1 VQEMQKL
8 AARVPR
14 RTQRVPGAAPG
25 LLIGKDRIM
34 FSSIKKLHF
43 VGIGGIGMSGLAEIL
58 MDQGF
63 IITGSDR
70 AANDNTERV
79 EGLGATLY
87 VGHDA
92 HNVEPDVDVLVYS
105 SAIPPDNP
113 EILLAHQRK
122 IPVIRR
128 AEMLAEVMRLKYGI
142 GIAGTHGKTT
152 TTSMVSLVLM
162 EGGIDPTVIVG
173 GRLRGLAG
181 SNARM
186 GKGEFIVVEADEY
199 DRSFLSIT
207 PTIAVLTTLETDH
220 LDCYR
225 DLEDIKSAFLQFV
238 NKVPFYGFVVLC
250 LDEPALQDIMPKIKK
265 KIITY
270 GLNGQADLQAV
281 DIVHRLNKTKFL
293 VLHGGKE
300 LGKIELQIPGKH
312 NVQNAL
318 AAIAVGLELHV
329 PFDLVR
335 TGIEKF
341 TGVFRR
347 WEVKAEIGD
356 IMVVDDYA
364 HHPTEIKA
372 TLAGVKAGWRRR
384 VICVFQPHLYSR
396 TRDFYDEFGRSFFNA
411 DVLVLTDVYPA
422 REEPIQGVSGELIVN
437 AAKELGHR
445 NVHYVPDK
453 KVIPKF
459 LMEMKQPGDIII
471 TMGAG
476 DIWKFGEEFVAQL
489 KAET

>member
-1 VQEMQKL
+1 MPWST
-8 AARVPR
+8 PR
-14 RTQRVPGAAPG
+14 LSVSM
-25 LLIGKDRIM
+25 RIPRPWPR
-34 FSSIKKLHF
+34 
-43 VGIGGIGMSGLAEIL
+43 
-58 MDQGF
+58 Q
-63 IITGSDR
+63 
-70 AANDNTERV
+70 
-79 EGLGATLY
+79 
-87 VGHDA
+87 
-92 HNVEPDVDVLVYS
+92 
-105 SAIPPDNP
+105 
-113 EILLAHQRK
+113 QRK

-162 EGGIDPTVIVG
+162 EGGVDPTVIVG

-225 DLEDIKSAFLQFV
+225 DLEDIKGAFIQFAA
-238 NKVPFYGFVVLC
+238 KVPFYGFVVLC
-250 LDEPALQDIMPKIKK
+250 LDEPALQDIMPRIKK

-281 DIVHRLNKTKFL
+281 DIVHKANRTRFT
-293 VLHGGKE
+293 VLRNGAE
-300 LGKIELQIPGKH
+300 LGEIEIQIPGKH

-318 AAIAVGLELHV
+318 AAIAVGLELDV
-329 PFDLVR
+329 PFAKVKA
-335 TGIEKF
+335 GIEKF

-347 WEVKAEIGD
+347 WEVKAELQGLTI
-356 IMVVDDYA
+356 VDDYA

-372 TLAGVKAGWRRR
+372 TLSGVKAGWRRR
-384 VICVFQPHLYSR
+384 VVCVFQPHLYSR
-396 TRDFYDEFGRSFFNA
+396 TRDFYDDFGRSFFNA

-422 REEPIQGVSGELIVN
+422 REEPIQGVSGELIAN
-437 AAKELGHR
+437 AAREFGHKQ
-445 NVHYVPDK
+445 VHYVPDK
-453 KVIPKF
+453 KNVPEF
-459 LMEMKQPGDIII
+459 LMKMKQEGDIII

-476 DIWKFGEEFVAQL
+476 DIWRFGEQFIAY
-489 KAET
+489 AEREVLSRWQRCHRMAARKRRGRGACSSWPDSSC

>member
-1 VQEMQKL
+1 
-8 AARVPR
+8 
-14 RTQRVPGAAPG
+14 
-25 LLIGKDRIM
+25 M
-34 FSSIKKLHF
+34 FSSIRKLHF
-43 VGIGGIGMSGLAEIL
+43 VGVGGIGMSGLAEIL
-58 MDQGF
+58 VDQGF
-63 IITGSDR
+63 TVTGSDR
-70 AANDNTERV
+70 AANDNTERL
-79 EGLGATLY
+79 ERLGVRVA

-92 HNVEPDVDVLVYS
+92 RNVAADVDVLVYS

-113 EILLAHQRK
+113 EVVIARERN

-152 TTSMVSLVLM
+152 TTSMISLVLM
-162 EGGIDPTVIVG
+162 EGGVDPTVIVG
-173 GRLRGLAG
+173 GRLHGLAG
-181 SNARM
+181 SNARL
-186 GKGEFIVVEADEY
+186 GKGDFIVVEADEY

-225 DLEDIKSAFLQFV
+225 DLEDIKSAFIQFAA
-238 NKVPFYGFVVLC
+238 KVPFYGFVVLC

-281 DIVHRLNKTKFL
+281 DIVHKQNRTRFM
-293 VLHGGKE
+293 VLRSGAE
-300 LGKIELQIPGKH
+300 LGEIELQIPGRH

-318 AAIAVGLELHV
+318 AAIAVGLSLDV
-329 PFDLVR
+329 PFAKVKA
-335 TGIEKF
+335 GIEKF

-347 WEVKAEIGD
+347 WEVKADLRGIT
-356 IMVVDDYA
+356 VVDDYA

-396 TRDFYDEFGRSFFNA
+396 TRDFYDDFGRSFFNA
-411 DVLVLTDVYPA
+411 DILVVTDVYPA
-422 REEPIQGVSGELIVN
+422 REEPIQGVSGELIAN
-437 AAKELGHR
+437 AARVFGHKQ
-445 NVHYVPDK
+445 VHYVPDK
-453 KVIPKF
+453 TAVPAF
-459 LMEMKQPGDIII
+459 LMGIQQEGDIII

-476 DIWKFGEEFVAQL
+476 DIWKFGEQFIAAL
-489 KAET
+489 KGTP

>member
-1 VQEMQKL
+1 
-8 AARVPR
+8 
-14 RTQRVPGAAPG
+14 
-25 LLIGKDRIM
+25 M
-34 FSSIKKLHF
+34 FSSIRKLHF
-43 VGIGGIGMSGLAEIL
+43 VGIGGIGMSGIAEIL
-58 MDQGF
+58 IDQGF
-63 IITGSDR
+63 TVTGSDR
-70 AANDNTERV
+70 AASDNTDRLKA
-79 EGLGATLY
+79 LGAHVY
-87 VGHDA
+87 VGHA
-92 HNVEPDVDVLVYS
+92 AENLEPDVDVVVYS
-105 SAIPPDNP
+105 SAVPPDNP
-113 EILLAHQRK
+113 ELATAHARK

-128 AEMLAEVMRLKYGI
+128 AEMLAEVMRLRYGI

-181 SNARM
+181 SNARL
-186 GKGEFIVVEADEY
+186 GKGDFIVVEADEF

-225 DLEDIKSAFLQFV
+225 DLEDIKSAFIQFAS
-238 NKVPFYGFVVLC
+238 KVPFYGFVVLC
-250 LDEPALQDIMPKIKK
+250 LDEPALQDIMPKLKK

-281 DIVHRLNKTKFL
+281 DIRHRQNTSTFL
-293 VLHGGKE
+293 VVHQGRD
-300 LGKIELQIPGKH
+300 LGEVTLQIPGKH

-318 AAIAVGLELHV
+318 AAIAVGLELGV
-329 PFDLVR
+329 PFAQIAAGVA
-335 TGIEKF
+335 KF

-347 WEVKAEIGD
+347 WEVKAEVKGVTI
-356 IMVVDDYA
+356 VDDYA

-372 TLAGVKAGWRRR
+372 TLAGAKSGWRRR
-384 VICVFQPHLYSR
+384 VVCVFQPHLYSR

-422 REEPIQGVSGELIVN
+422 REEPIQGVSGELIAN
-437 AAKELGHR
+437 AAREFGHKQ
-445 NVHYVPDK
+445 VHYVPDK
-453 KVIPKF
+453 KAVPAF
-459 LMEMKQPGDIII
+459 LLSIVQPGDIVI

-476 DIWKFGEEFVAQL
+476 DIWRYGEDFIAQA
-489 KAET
+489 KAR